1 MLRYA
6 RDAHARRATA
16 ARRRR
21 IVHVHR
27 RVARLQMR
35 DVAVLS
41 AHGGPGRRS
50 ARDRA
55 SHVNDVD
62 DGSLLWRAAH
72 TVWLCFLVLGTALG
86 AHLLRTASD

>member
-1 MLRYA
+1 
-6 RDAHARRATA
+6 
-16 ARRRR
+16 
-21 IVHVHR
+21 
-27 RVARLQMR
+27 MR
-35 DVAVLS
+35 DVALLS

-72 TVWLCFLVLGTALG
+72 IQYRMALLLSAGSTALG
-86 AHLLRTASD
+86 AHSCAVRTASSARRTTRVRPVRVTAGVAPLTPLTYR

>member
-1 MLRYA
+1 
-6 RDAHARRATA
+6 
-16 ARRRR
+16 
-21 IVHVHR
+21 
-27 RVARLQMR
+27 MR

-72 TVWLCFLVLGTALG
+72 TVPYGIAAYSSAGSTALG
-86 AHLLRTASD
+86 QWVRTSCAPPLTVRADSGAAGARDGWRCSPDAADLR